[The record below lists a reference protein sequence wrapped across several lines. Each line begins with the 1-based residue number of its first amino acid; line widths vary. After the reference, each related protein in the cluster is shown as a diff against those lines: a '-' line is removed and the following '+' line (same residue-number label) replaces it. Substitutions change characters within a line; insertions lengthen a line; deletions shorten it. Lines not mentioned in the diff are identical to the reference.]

1 MLIKVKVVSGDENLF
16 NQFFDKGAD
25 CHKLVFLLIHLVFE
39 CLLLCMYVCMYCF
52 FFNPQETGAFVY
64 GAMSFTDKLSNGI
77 AVQLI
82 QIFHP
87 CNSEGK

>member
-1 MLIKVKVVSGDENLF
+1 M
-16 NQFFDKGAD
+16 
-25 CHKLVFLLIHLVFE
+25 FLPIHLVFE
-39 CLLLCMYVCMYCF
+39 CLLLCVYVLF

-77 AVQLI
+77 TVQLI

-87 CNSEGK
+87 CNAEGV